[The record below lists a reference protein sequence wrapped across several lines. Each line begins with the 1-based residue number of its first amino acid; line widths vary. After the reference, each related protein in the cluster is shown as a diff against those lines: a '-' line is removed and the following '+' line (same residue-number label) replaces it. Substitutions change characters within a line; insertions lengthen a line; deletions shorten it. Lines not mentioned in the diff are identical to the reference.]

1 METLWKDI
9 VFSFRL
15 MRRRLGLTLVILLS
29 LGLGIGVNLTIF
41 TFVNAILLQPL
52 PGVKEQNQLVEV
64 YTSYASGMR
73 FGSVSYLDYK
83 DLRDRNQV
91 FSGLMAQRLTL
102 LNLNN
107 EGQNE
112 IVPAAIVSGN
122 YFSVLGVEPARGRF
136 FLPEEDQTPNA
147 NAVAVIS
154 YGLWQRRFAGDP
166 NLVGKSLTINARNF
180 TVVGIAPEQFGGAN
194 VGLAPA
200 VWVPLMMQ
208 SVAIPGDRLKERGIR
223 WLELVGRLKPGVTLK
238 QAQTS
243 LAGVAA
249 QLLQENPLSNRGTG
263 ANVVNLGQGTA
274 GVQSTLTPILTLLM
288 IIVLLV
294 LLLACF
300 NVANLLLARATVRR
314 KEVGI
319 RLAMGASR
327 HRLVRQLLT
336 ESIMLSLLGGAIAFP
351 LAYYASTLL
360 LAFRP
365 VTPFPIA
372 INLKIDVLNIVFAV
386 VVSLLTG
393 VVFGLVPAT
402 QTASP
407 AVLPALK
414 DESMLRGYRKSRLRN
429 IFVVAQVAISFVLL
443 IGAGLFIRS
452 FLKARNSSFGFESHN
467 LLIAS
472 IDVGL
477 GGYDRQHGTAFYKEL
492 TQRVG
497 ALPGV
502 KSITLAKAVPLDVT
516 GTQQVGVTFPG
527 EEVPNQPPRNIDYNV
542 VTPKYFETM
551 GIPLL
556 QGRDFEDRDNAETA
570 GVVIVNEAF
579 VRRFW
584 RGQSPLGKQINVSG
598 SKGALEVVGLAKN
611 SKYNGWREDA
621 LPYIYLPFAQS
632 YRPGMTLHVSSV
644 GDSAALITTVR
655 EVVGQLDR
663 GVPIF
668 NVRTMTEHLGVA
680 LFEIRAAAFMLT
692 FFSALALALAMVG
705 LYGMMAHSVNQRKRE
720 IGIRMALG
728 AQRSHI
734 LKLVLGEGLVLAL
747 VGLVIGVGLAVG
759 LTRFISVLLYNVSP
773 LDLTTY
779 GLVALLLTGVALLA
793 SFLPAREAIKVEP
806 IKALRYE

>member
-15 MRRRLGLTLVILLS
+15 MRRRPGLTLVILLS

-52 PGVKEQNQLVEV
+52 PGIAQQNQLVEV
-64 YTSYASGMR
+64 YTSYASGLR

-107 EGQNE
+107 EGGNE

-136 FLPEEDQTPNA
+136 FRPEEDQNPNTD
-147 NAVAVIS
+147 AVAVIS
-154 YGLWQRRFAGDP
+154 YTLWQNRFAGDP
-166 NLVGKSLTINARNF
+166 NLVGKSLTINARSF
-180 TVVGIAPEQFGGAN
+180 TVVGIAPERFGGSN
-194 VGLAPA
+194 VGLAPD

-208 SVAIPGDRLKERGIR
+208 SVAIPGDRLKDRGVR
-223 WLELVGRLKPGVTLK
+223 WLELVGRLNPGVSLK
-238 QAQTS
+238 QAQAS
-243 LAGVAA
+243 MVGLAA
-249 QLLQENPLSNRGTG
+249 QLLQENPLTNRGTG
-263 ANVVNLGQGTA
+263 ATVVNLGQGAA
-274 GVQSTLTPILTLLM
+274 GVQSTLTPILSLLM
-288 IIVLLV
+288 IIVLMV

-300 NVANLLLARATVRR
+300 NVANLLLARATLRR

-319 RLAMGASR
+319 RLALGASR
-327 HRLVRQLLT
+327 RRLVRQLLT
-336 ESIMLSLLGGAIAFP
+336 ESILLSIIGGAVALP

-365 VTPFPIA
+365 ATSFPVA
-372 INLKIDVLNIVFAV
+372 INPKLDVLTVVFAI
-386 VVSLLTG
+386 LLSIITG

-407 AVLPALK
+407 QVLPALK
-414 DESMLRGYRKSRLRN
+414 DESLLQGYRKSRLRN
-429 IFVVAQVAISFVLL
+429 LFVVAQVAISFVLL

-452 FLKARNSSFGFESHN
+452 LMQARNSSPGFETHN

-472 IDVGL
+472 VDVGL
-477 GGYDRQHGTAFYKEL
+477 GGYDKQHGTVFYQQL
-492 TQRVG
+492 VQRVSG
-497 ALPGV
+497 LPGV
-502 KSITLAKAVPLDVT
+502 RSATLAKAVPLDVS
-516 GTQQVGVTFPG
+516 GTQQIGITFPG
-527 EEVPNQPPRNIDYNV
+527 DENPNQIPRNIDYNI

-551 GIPLL
+551 NIPLV
-556 QGRDFEDRDNAETA
+556 QGRDFEDRDGPDTS

-584 RGQSPLGKQINVSG
+584 QGQNPIGKQINVAG
-598 SKGALEVVGLAKN
+598 SKAPLEVVGIAKN
-611 SKYNGWREDA
+611 SKYYGWREDA
-621 LPYIYLPFAQS
+621 LPFIYLPFAQS
-632 YRPGMTLHVSSV
+632 YRPAMTLHINSD
-644 GDSAALITTVR
+644 GDPAALINSVR
-655 EVVGQLDR
+655 ELVRNLDR
-663 GVPIF
+663 GVPIY
-668 NVRTMTEHLGVA
+668 NVRTMTEHLAVA
-680 LFEIRAAAFMLT
+680 LFEIRAAAVMLT
-692 FFSALALALAMVG
+692 FFSLLALALAMVG
-705 LYGMMAHSVNQRKRE
+705 LYGMMANSVNQRKRE
-720 IGIRMALG
+720 IGIRIALG
-728 AQRSHI
+728 AQRSDI
-734 LKLVLGEGLVLAL
+734 LKLVLGEGLILTL
-747 VGLVIGVGLAVG
+747 IGLVIGVGLAIG

-779 GLVALLLTGVALLA
+779 GLVALLLTAVALLA